1 MPDSMGKLQQRR
13 VDPASLAG
21 LVLALGGII
30 GGLLLEGGRLS
41 DISQLTAA
49 MIVLGG
55 TFGAVMVTTPMSVL
69 AAAMKTLPS
78 VFWYPVVS
86 GDRLLQDILR
96 LAAKAR
102 RTGIISLENDAEE
115 IADPFFRKTLQL
127 AVDGTDLKVVRRIMH
142 LEIETAEI
150 KGEAEA
156 KVFEAAG
163 GYSPTVGII
172 GAVLGLIQVMKHLED
187 IEAVGHGIA
196 VAFVATVY
204 GVFVANIFFLPVANK
219 LKARL
224 QRSLQMQEMALEGV
238 IAIAEG
244 MNPKLI
250 ESQLERFCDGPGR
263 TSEEGQPKKRQ
274 APGRAAA

>member
-1 MPDSMGKLQQRR
+1 MADSAKKIKRKL
-13 VDPASLAG
+13 DLASLGG
-21 LVLALGGII
+21 LAVAFGGII

-41 DISQLTAA
+41 DISQITAA

-69 AAAMKTLPS
+69 VSAFRKLPS
-78 VFWYPVVS
+78 VFWYPVMS
-86 GDRLLQDILR
+86 GDELLQDILR
-96 LAAKAR
+96 LASKAR
-102 RTGIISLENDAEE
+102 RTGMISLDGDAEE
-115 IADPFFRKTLQL
+115 LADPFFRKTLQL
-127 AVDGTDLKVVRRIMH
+127 AVDGTDLKVVRRIMD
-142 LEIETAEI
+142 LEIEATEA

-156 KVFEAAG
+156 KVFDAAG

-187 IEAVGHGIA
+187 IQAVGHGIA

-204 GVFVANIFFLPVANK
+204 GVFVANIFFLPIANK
-219 LKARL
+219 LKT
-224 QRSLQMQEMALEGV
+224 RSQQSIQMREMALEGV

-250 ESQLERFCDGPGR
+250 ESQLERFLDGRGPK
-263 TSEEGQPKKRQ
+263 SEEGPSRGGKPER
-274 APGRAAA
+274 RAAA